1 MPTGTSLRRIAK
13 ARLRDAEVLFN
24 GRRYHGSLYLCGYA
38 VELALKAVICRTL
51 HWQDYLTSR
60 DYTTFKTHDLDVLLA
75 HTTFKTHDLDVLLA
89 LTGRARF
96 VKRRHAGHWSVV
108 MQWKPERRY
117 DPIGSVTR
125 TESRSMI
132 ASTKHLLDVL

>member
-75 HTTFKTHDLDVLLA
+75 